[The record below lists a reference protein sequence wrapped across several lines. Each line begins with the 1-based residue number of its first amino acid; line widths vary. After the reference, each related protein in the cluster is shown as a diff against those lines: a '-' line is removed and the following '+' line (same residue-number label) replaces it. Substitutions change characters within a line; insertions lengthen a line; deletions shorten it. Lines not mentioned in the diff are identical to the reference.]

1 MHPMLNRL
9 HRDERGMSM
18 VFVGLGFMAF
28 LAATTLA
35 IDVGMFMT
43 ARSQAQTAAD
53 SAALSGAIAL
63 AFDDYTN
70 RSSSGPAVQ
79 SALVA
84 ARTNA
89 VVGQTVNIVP
99 SDVTFP
105 LGPTGVNNRVR
116 ASVYRTVGR
125 GNAVTTLM
133 GRYFGVMRADITAT
147 ATAEASKANAMKC
160 VKPFTIPDRWTERQT
175 GPWDEGDTFD
185 MFDNHNRP
193 LATPDIYV
201 PSTSPSYTG
210 YNASRDKGMRL
221 TIRAGSGSN
230 INPTFYFSFAV
241 GNVTGGSEYEEHRRL
256 QYDRDGFWRPP
267 AAGARQHGRTDESR
281 HRRADRPGPECLLGQ
296 LGQPAGD
303 QYPPEPAPHRHPGV
317 RSGLLRYRC
326 DPGPNGGS
334 QGGQLHWLLHRIAVG
349 QQRLRPHH
357 AGDGHRAGSQGPAPV
372 GAFPTA
378 IRLVE

>member
-1 MHPMLNRL
+1 M
-9 HRDERGMSM
+9 
-18 VFVGLGFMAF
+18 
-28 LAATTLA
+28 
-35 IDVGMFMT
+35 
-43 ARSQAQTAAD
+43 
-53 SAALSGAIAL
+53 
-63 AFDDYTN
+63 
-70 RSSSGPAVQ
+70 
-79 SALVA
+79 A

-133 GRYFGVMRADITAT
+133 GRYFGVLRADITAT

-175 GPWDEGDTFD
+175 APWDTGDTFD
-185 MFDNHNRP
+185 MFDNHNNP

-221 TIRAGSGSN
+221 TIRAGSGNN
-230 INPTFYFSFAV
+230 INPSFYFSFAV
-241 GNVTGGSEYEEHRRL
+241 GNVTGGSEYEDNIAGCNTTVMGFGDLLLQEPGNKEGPTNHGIDELIAQDPNAYWDNSGNRL
-256 QYDRDGFWRPP
+256 VTNIHPSPRLTVIPVFDPVYYATGVTQ
-267 AAGARQHGRTDESR
+267 GRTADLKVANYIGFFIESR
-281 HRRADRPGPECLLGQ
+281 
-296 LGQPAGD
+296 
-303 QYPPEPAPHRHPGV
+303 
-317 RSGLLRYRC
+317 SGNNVY
-326 DPGPNGGS
+326 G
-334 QGGQLHWLLHRIAVG
+334 RITPVTG
-349 QQRLRPHH
+349 IVS
-357 AGDGHRAGSQGPAPV
+357 GSQGPAPV
-372 GAFPTA
+372 SAFPTA